1 MKSGCVYLGRI
12 CKGHTRFIYST
23 NSAELL
29 RNVKD
34 NSSIV
39 VNAFLF
45 SFAKILME
53 SLNIFFIFV
62 LLVVVEPVIS
72 LMAMTVLGAVSGGFL
87 MLVRRKTAKYGED
100 EQEQHQNMIKAVS
113 QGLGGLK
120 ESIVLGR
127 QHYFL
132 NAFARSS
139 KRYSVAGKF
148 KLVMQEMPQ
157 RIIETIAVTGML
169 LIAVVFLARGGDMMV
184 VIPLLALFGTAAV
197 KLMPSM
203 KALVAS
209 LHTITYYRFAV
220 DNVCDELRAIG
231 HHALQASR
239 QDSEE
244 LPFKQYI
251 SLENISF
258 RYPEA
263 QGEALKRISLQIE
276 RGKAVAFVGSSG
288 AGKTT
293 LVDLLLGI
301 LKPTSGQICVDGND
315 VQENLRGWQAQLGY
329 IPQQIY
335 LSDASIANNIA
346 FGVPEE
352 KVSLNQVVEVARI
365 AQLDEFV
372 QSLPDGYDTVI
383 GESGVRLS
391 GGQRQRIGIARALY
405 HQPDVLVMDE
415 ATSALDNKTE
425 RFFMEALQQLRER
438 YTIIMIAHRLSTV
451 KECDELFMM
460 ENGKVTAR
468 GTYDELMAGSE
479 AFQGIAAIHQA

>member
-1 MKSGCVYLGRI
+1 
-12 CKGHTRFIYST
+12 
-23 NSAELL
+23 
-29 RNVKD
+29 
-34 NSSIV
+34 
-39 VNAFLF
+39 
-45 SFAKILME
+45 ME

-62 LLVVVEPVIS
+62 LLVVVEPVVS
-72 LMAMTVLGAVSGGFL
+72 LVAMTVLGAISGGFL
-87 MLVRRKTAKYGED
+87 MLIRRKTVKYGED
-100 EQEQHQNMIKAVS
+100 EQEQHQNMIKTVS

-127 QHYFL
+127 QRYFL
-132 NAFARSS
+132 DAFAWSS
-139 KRYSVAGKF
+139 KRYSIACKF
-148 KLVMQEMPQ
+148 KRVMEEMPQ

-203 KALVAS
+203 KALVSS

-220 DNVCDELRAIG
+220 DNVCNELRAIG
-231 HHALQASR
+231 HQHIALPDAKRDGQ
-239 QDSEE
+239 ET
-244 LPFKQYI
+244 PFKQHI
-251 SLENISF
+251 TLNNVTF

-263 QGEALKRISLQIE
+263 QGDALKRISLQIE

-301 LKPTSGQICVDGND
+301 LNPTSGQICIDGKD
-315 VQENLRGWQAQLGY
+315 VQENLRGWQARLGY

-335 LSDASIANNIA
+335 LSDSTIANNIA

-352 KVSLNQVVEVARI
+352 KVSLNQVIEVARI

-372 QSLPDGYDTVI
+372 HSLPQGYDTVI

-405 HQPDVLVMDE
+405 HAPDVLVMDE

-425 RFFMEALQQLRER
+425 RFFMEALQQLRAR

-460 ENGKVTAR
+460 ENGKVTAQ

-479 AFQGIAAIHQA
+479 AFKGIAAIHQA